1 MKSITRLTLLAICCL
16 FSIQLMAQSGVAQ
29 INQYLDQKRE
39 NNLLTSHDV
48 QWEITDQ
55 HVSSTSGIHHIY
67 FRQLLN
73 GLAVY
78 GTESGIHLLPNGEV
92 LHAND
97 RFIANTAGRSGGN
110 ATPSLTAIQAVQA
123 AASQLNY
130 NISGSLNILERK
142 SNAAQETLIS
152 KGGISKSDIPA
163 KLTYQL
169 NENDQL
175 VLAWDLSIHSVQ
187 NDTEWFSLRVDASNG
202 TIIDKINWIQS
213 CSFEH
218 DHSDHGDEV
227 LDYNANLYDIPNY
240 KELVATNAAGCS
252 ECYQA
257 FVMPIESPYYGVNT
271 NAMTPADLTA
281 SPFGWHDTDG
291 VAGAEFTVT
300 KGNNV
305 DAYED
310 GNNPGYQPDGG
321 ATLDFTGYPFSQI
334 YSGANQY
341 EDAAI
346 TNLFYWN
353 NIIHDVMYQ
362 YGFDAASGNFQE
374 NNYGNGGAGSDSV
387 NAEAQDGSGTCNAN
401 FGTPPDGSN
410 PQMQMYICGDKDGDY
425 DNLVIVHEYGHGIS
439 NRLTGGPGASGCL
452 GNSEQMGEGWS
463 DYFGAV
469 MTIEPGDMGTDS
481 RGVGTY
487 LFGQGPGGGGIRSF
501 PYSTD
506 FGVNPMTY
514 DDIKT
519 QSVPHGV
526 GSVWATMLWDLTW
539 ALIDEYGWDP
549 NIYNFTGDPAQ
560 DAGNVVALALV
571 IEGLKLQPCSPG
583 FVDGRDAILAADVA
597 IYGGANE
604 CIIWDAFAA
613 RGLGLSA
620 DQGSSGSR
628 SDGTEAFD
636 TPSGLAAFTAPA
648 DLCLSDGVQTGLGGG
663 TPFGGIYTG
672 PGVTDDGNGSTYSF
686 DPAAAGVGVHTIM
699 YEVMAGTCSVA
710 STATDDIEV
719 LAVPNSPVTTGA
731 MDVCVGDNVTVT
743 AVPDD
748 PTNVIRW
755 FDSETNGNFLFEGT
769 DYTFNPT
776 TNTTVWAQENPPGP
790 LSQLVISEITLETPD
805 RLEIQNVGVATDYSG
820 YTIAVSEQP
829 YTNINAIN
837 PNQNTLSMMGQDS
850 VIDFN
855 DDGGAGYWGSNIW
868 WGTGETGWIIIVDDA
883 GNVAE
888 SVFWGFSAAQI
899 ATLNVTIGGFNITAA
914 NLDWTG
920 PGASF
925 ATVCSG
931 SFQRNGET
939 DTNADWSGV
948 CETASYGVPNENIGL
963 GFTGCLA
970 ERTETIVTVDA
981 EDPSVTCPANT
992 TENTPV
998 GVPFTLPDYT
1008 PLASATDNCTGT
1020 APVLTQSPAS
1030 GTQVGPGVT
1039 VITITATDAAGNAS
1053 DCTFEVDVV
1062 EILGVND
1069 NVLSNQIQLYPNPTQ
1084 GDLILINSGTEL
1096 LVKATI
1102 IDVNG
1107 RIIETFDLR
1116 NAGAETSMSVE
1127 SLSTGMYFVQ
1137 IESESTSIVKQI
1149 VKQ

>member
-1 MKSITRLTLLAICCL
+1 MKKLNQLALLVICLVFSSQL
-16 FSIQLMAQSGVAQ
+16 FSQAGALQ
-29 INQYLDQKRE
+29 INNYLEQKRE
-39 NNLLTSHDV
+39 NNQLKSQDV
-48 QWEITDQ
+48 QWELTNQ
-55 HVSSTSGIHHIY
+55 HISSTSGIHHIY
-67 FRQLLN
+67 FRQLVN
-73 GLAVY
+73 GLPVY
-78 GTESGIHLLPNGEV
+78 GTESGVHLRPNGSV
-92 LHAND
+92 LYAND
-97 RFIANTAGRSGGN
+97 RFIDNTASKMNG
-110 ATPSLTAIQAVQA
+110 ATTPGLSALQAVQA
-123 AASQLNY
+123 AAGQLNY
-130 NISGSLNILERK
+130 RITGTLTVIDQQL
-142 SNAAQETLIS
+142 NAAQETLIS
-152 KGGISKSDIPA
+152 DGGMSKTNIPA
-163 KLTYQL
+163 KLVFQL
-169 NENDQL
+169 NNNNEL
-175 VLAWDLSIHSVQ
+175 VLAWDISIQSSEKE
-187 NDTEWFSLRVDASNG
+187 DEWFSMRVDASTG
-202 TIIDKINWIQS
+202 VIIDKNNWIVS
-213 CSFEH
+213 CGFEH
-218 DHSDHGDEV
+218 DHNTDNDEI
-227 LDYNANLYDIPNY
+227 LDYNANLFNIPNY
-240 KELVATNAAGCS
+240 IAPTAENASAGCS

-257 FVMPIESPYYGVNT
+257 FEMPIESPYFGTHT
-271 NAMTPADLTA
+271 NAMSPANLTA
-281 SPFGWHDTDG
+281 SPFGWHDTNG
-291 VAGAEFTVT
+291 AAGAEFTVT
-300 KGNNV
+300 RGNNV
-305 DAYED
+305 NAYED

-321 ATLDFTGYPFSQI
+321 PTLDFTGYPFSQI
-334 YSGANQY
+334 YSAGNQY

-353 NIIHDVMYQ
+353 NIIHDVMYI
-362 YGFDAASGNFQE
+362 YGFDEASGNFQE

-401 FGTPPDGSN
+401 FGTPADGGN
-410 PQMQMYICGDKDGDY
+410 PQMQMYVCGDKDGDF

-452 GNSEQMGEGWS
+452 SNSEQMGEGWS

-469 MTIEPGDMGTDS
+469 MTIEPGDMGTDA
-481 RGVGTY
+481 RAVGTY

-519 QSVPHGV
+519 ESVPHGV

-539 ALIDEYGWDP
+539 ALIDEHGWDP
-549 NIYNFTGDPAQ
+549 DIYNFTGDSSL
-560 DAGNVVALALV
+560 DAGNVAALAIV
-571 IEGLKLQPCSPG
+571 IEGLKIQPCSPG

-597 IYGGANE
+597 LYGGVNE

-636 TPSGLAAFTAPA
+636 TPSGVAAFTAPA
-648 DLCLSDGVQTGLGGG
+648 DICLSEPAQTGLGGG
-663 TPFGGIYTG
+663 TPFGGVYSG
-672 PGVTDDGNGSTYSF
+672 PGVTDDGNGATYSF
-686 DPAAAGVGVHTIM
+686 DPVAAGVGVHSIS

-710 STATDDIEV
+710 STASDDIEV
-719 LAVPNSPVTTGA
+719 LAVPNGPTTTGA
-731 MDVCVGDNVTVT
+731 LDICVGDAVTVT
-743 AVPDD
+743 ATPDD

-755 FDSETNGNFLFEGT
+755 FDDETAGNFLFEGT

-776 TNTTVWAQENPPGP
+776 SDVTLWAQENPPGP

-820 YTIAVSEQP
+820 YTVAVSEQP

-837 PNQNTLSMMGQDS
+837 PNQNTLGMMGQDS

-868 WGTGETGWIIIVDDA
+868 WGTNATGWIIIVDDS

-888 SVFWGFSAAQI
+888 SVFWGFSAAEI

-914 NLDWTG
+914 DLDWTG

-939 DTNADWSGV
+939 NSNADWSGV
-948 CETASYGVPNENIGL
+948 CETASYGVANENIGL

-970 ERTETIVTVDA
+970 MRTETIVTVDA
-981 EDPSVTCPANT
+981 EAPVLTCPADTVET
-992 TENTPV
+992 TPSGT
-998 GVPFTLPDYT
+998 PFTLPDYT
-1008 PLASATDNCTGT
+1008 PLATATDNCT
-1020 APVLTQSPAS
+1020 ASPVLTQSPTA
-1030 GTQVGPGVT
+1030 GTQVGPGIT
-1039 VITITATDAAGNAS
+1039 VVTITAVDAAGNDAS
-1053 DCTFEVDVV
+1053 CTFEVEVV
-1062 EILGVND
+1062 EVLGNKD
-1069 NVLSNQIQLYPNPTQ
+1069 NLLSGITLYPNPAQ
-1084 GDLILINSGTEL
+1084 TEL
-1096 LVKATI
+1096 TIVNTSSEQLVLATI

-1107 RIIETFDLR
+1107 RVIQSFDLDTT
-1116 NAGAETSMSVE
+1116 GTTTVISVE

-1137 IESESTSIVKQI
+1137 LESVTTSLIKRIVKQ
-1149 VKQ
+1149 